1 MVVPVPPSVVHIPAA
16 LPLGVQ
22 ISPAL
27 LSLVAAFAML
37 ANRLVQ
43 FRLRALNL
51 ALALSMVIRIRLGNG
66 HPHGRAQSRRHNRCC
81 CNSFKAL

>member
-1 MVVPVPPSVVHIPAA
+1 MVVPVPPSVVRIPAA
-16 LPLGVQ
+16 FPLGVQ

-27 LSLVAAFAML
+27 LSLVAVFAML

-51 ALALSMVIRIRLGNG
+51 ALALSMLVRIRLGNG
-66 HPHGRAQSRRHNRCC
+66 HPHCRAQSRRHNRRY
-81 CNSFKAL
+81 CNSFEAL